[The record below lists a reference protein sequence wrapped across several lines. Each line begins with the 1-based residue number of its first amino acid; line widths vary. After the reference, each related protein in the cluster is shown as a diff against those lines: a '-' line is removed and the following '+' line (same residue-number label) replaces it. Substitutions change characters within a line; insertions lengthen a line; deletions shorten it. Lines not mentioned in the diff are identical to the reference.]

1 MRAEKKIFVCAF
13 WYVQK
18 KIADDGTEYFFS
30 FKLAYRYT
38 NFFWHEENPP
48 KMQSNGSLLSWLKVV
63 SLFLFH
69 FEFDFW
75 LDRILFFLSNERILF
90 KIMLI

>member
-1 MRAEKKIFVCAF
+1 MFK
-13 WYVQK
+13 K
-18 KIADDGTEYFFS
+18 KIADDGTEYFFP
-30 FKLAYRYT
+30 FKLAYHYT

-48 KMQSNGSLLSWLKVV
+48 KMQWNGSSLSWLKVV

-75 LDRILFFLSNERILF
+75 LERILFFIKRTHI
-90 KIMLI
+90 I